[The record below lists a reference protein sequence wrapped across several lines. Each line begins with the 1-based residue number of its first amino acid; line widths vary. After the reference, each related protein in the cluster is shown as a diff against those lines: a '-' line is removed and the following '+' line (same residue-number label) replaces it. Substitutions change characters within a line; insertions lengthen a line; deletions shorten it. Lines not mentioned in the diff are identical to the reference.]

1 MEFDAVV
8 AQVRSWCDQQVEVV
22 LEPDHSVMS
31 GRLYEIDSAGLDG
44 ALFAVDHDERP
55 TTGVAVALFR
65 DAFGGATLVDDV
77 LRVDQGRIEIVVRA
91 LLTPQDPP
99 RPASGTEGPSPGH

>member
-8 AQVRSWCDQQVEVV
+8 AQMRSWCERGVEVV

-31 GRLYEIDSAGLDG
+31 GRLYEIDSTGLDG
-44 ALFAVDHDERP
+44 ALFAVDHDQHP

-65 DAFGGATLVDDV
+65 DAFRDAAFADDV
-77 LRVDQGRIEIVVRA
+77 LRVDQGRIEIVIRP
-91 LLTPQDPP
+91 LNPSGPP
-99 RPASGTEGPSPGH
+99 SETAAPAPDR